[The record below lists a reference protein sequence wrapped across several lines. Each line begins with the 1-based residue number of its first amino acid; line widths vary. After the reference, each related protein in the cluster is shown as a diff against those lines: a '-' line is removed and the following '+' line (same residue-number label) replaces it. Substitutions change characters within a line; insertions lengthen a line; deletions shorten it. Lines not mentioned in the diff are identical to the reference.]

1 MTNPG
6 DASSLAGVRVAV
18 FESRMAAPTADLVR
32 KHGGVPLS
40 APALREVPLGASPA
54 LTAFVD
60 GLINNEFDVVI
71 FETGVGV
78 RYLTQAIETRMTRE
92 TWLAGLART
101 RVVARGPKPA
111 AALRELPARVD
122 LLVPEPNTWHQTLA
136 LLDSQLPVKGLRVA
150 LQEYGKPNLDLVDGL
165 NRRGATVTRVAVY
178 RWALPEDL
186 EPLRSVIVEIA
197 ERRVEAALFTSA
209 QQVEHLLLIAGQEG
223 READLHTAFRT
234 YTVVGSIGPTT
245 SEVLRASGIP
255 VDLEPE
261 HPKLGHLVSLL
272 AARWRNLGKA
282 GPSKI

>member
-18 FESRMAAPTADLVR
+18 FEARMAALTADLVR
-32 KHGGVPLS
+32 KYGGVPLA

-71 FETGVGV
+71 FETGAGV
-78 RYLTQAIETRMTRE
+78 RYLTQAIETLISRE
-92 TWLAGLART
+92 TWLEGLTRT

-111 AALRELPARVD
+111 VALRELPARVD
-122 LLVPEPNTWHQTLA
+122 LLVPEPNTWRQTLA
-136 LLDSQLPVKGLRVA
+136 LLDSRLPVKGLRVA
-150 LQEYGKPNLDLVDGL
+150 LQEYGKPNLDLVEGL
-165 NRRGATVTRVAVY
+165 QGRGATVTRVPVY

-209 QQVEHLLLIAGQEG
+209 QQVEHLLLVAGQEG
-223 READLHTAFRT
+223 READLRTAFSSH
-234 YTVVGSIGPTT
+234 TVVASIGPTT
-245 SEVLRASGIP
+245 SEALRASGIP
-255 VDLEPE
+255 VDLEPQP
-261 HPKLGHLVSLL
+261 PKLGRLVSLL
-272 AARWRNLGKA
+272 ASRWLNLVKA
-282 GPSKI
+282 GPQ